1 MRVAITGSSGLI
13 GSSIIKTLLEDG
25 HEVVRVLRHRVPANQ
40 LEITWDPL
48 GEVIDAD
55 LLAGVDAVIHLAG
68 EPIAGYWWTKKKR
81 QRIRDSRVLGTA
93 NLVNGLVAM
102 KRKPDVLI
110 SVTGISYYGDRG
122 DECLREDSR
131 AGSGFLAGIAS
142 DWEAATRPAEDAG
155 IRVVIPR
162 LAPVLS
168 AFSPFVMRLRLPVML
183 GLGSWFGSGRQY
195 WPWIA
200 IEDVVGVCR
209 FALTE
214 KRVRGPV
221 IAAAPNV
228 PACRTLIKTMGRVLG
243 RPVLWGVP
251 APLLR
256 LLLGDLAR
264 DMLLSSQRVYPHA
277 LLTAG
282 YKFGCPDLET
292 VLRDVLGKRSSR

>member
-13 GSSIIKTLLEDG
+13 GSAIVERLCVDG
-25 HEVVRVLRHRVPANQ
+25 HEVVRVVRHRVSANR
-40 LEITWDPL
+40 LEIAWDPL
-48 GEVIDAD
+48 GEVIDTD
-55 LLAGVDAVIHLAG
+55 LLAGVNAVIHLAG
-68 EPIAGYWWTKKKR
+68 EPIDGYWWSKEKR
-81 QRIRDSRVLGTA
+81 QRIRDSRVLGTT
-93 NLVNGLVAM
+93 NLVNALVTM
-102 KRKPDVLI
+102 KRKPEVLI

-122 DECLREDSR
+122 DECLSEKSR
-131 AGSGFLAGIAS
+131 AGSGFLSEIAA
-142 DWEAATRPAEDAG
+142 DWEAATRPAEEAG

-168 AFSPFVMRLRLPVML
+168 ACPPFVMRLRLPVML
-183 GLGSWFGSGRQY
+183 GLGAWFGSGRQY

-200 IEDVVGVCR
+200 LEDVVGVFR
-209 FALTE
+209 FALSE

-221 IAAAPNV
+221 IAAAPHV

-251 APLLR
+251 EPVLR

-282 YKFGCPDLET
+282 YGFTCPDLET
-292 VLRDVLGKRSSR
+292 TLRDALGKR

>member
-13 GSSIIKTLLEDG
+13 GSAIVKTLLEDG
-25 HEVVRVLRHRVPANQ
+25 HEVLRLVRHRVPANP
-40 LEITWDPL
+40 LEIAWDPL
-48 GEVIDAD
+48 GEVIDPE
-55 LLAGVDAVIHLAG
+55 LLTGVDAVVHLAG
-68 EPIAGYWWTKKKR
+68 EPIDGYWWTTKKR

-110 SVTGISYYGDRG
+110 SVTGISYYGNRG

-131 AGSGFLAGIAS
+131 AGSGFLAGIAE

-168 AFSPFVMRLRLPVML
+168 TYSPFVMRLRLPVTL
-183 GLGSWFGSGRQY
+183 GLGAWFGSGRQY
-195 WPWIA
+195 WPWIGL
-200 IEDVVGVCR
+200 EDVVGVCR
-209 FALTE
+209 FALSE

-221 IAAAPNV
+221 IAAAPQV
-228 PACRTLIKTMGRVLG
+228 PACRTLIKTMGTILG

-256 LLLGDLAR
+256 LLLGDIAR

-282 YKFGCPDLET
+282 YEFGCPDLDR
-292 VLRDVLGKRSSR
+292 VLRDALGK

>member
-13 GSSIIKTLLEDG
+13 GSAIVERLRIDG
-25 HEVVRVLRHRVPANQ
+25 HEVVRVVRHRVSANR
-40 LEITWDPL
+40 LEIAWDPL
-48 GEVIDAD
+48 GEVIDTD
-55 LLAGVDAVIHLAG
+55 LLTGVKAVIHLAG
-68 EPIAGYWWTKKKR
+68 EPIDGYWWSKEKR
-81 QRIRDSRVLGTA
+81 QRIRDSRVLGTT
-93 NLVNGLVAM
+93 NLVNALVTM
-102 KRKPDVLI
+102 KRKPEVLI

-122 DECLREDSR
+122 DECLSEKSR
-131 AGSGFLAGIAS
+131 AGSGFLAEIAA
-142 DWEAATRPAEDAG
+142 DWEAATRPAEEAG

-168 AFSPFVMRLRLPVML
+168 ACSPFVMRLRLPVML
-183 GLGSWFGSGRQY
+183 GLGAWFGSGRQY

-200 IEDVVGVCR
+200 LEDVVGVFR
-209 FALTE
+209 FALSE

-221 IAAAPNV
+221 IAAAPHV

-251 APLLR
+251 EPVLR

-264 DMLLSSQRVYPHA
+264 DMLLSSQRVYPHV

-282 YKFGCPDLET
+282 YGFTCPDLEMT
-292 VLRDVLGKRSSR
+292 LRDALGK